1 MASVR
6 SKGNR
11 STEGVMVALLRR
23 ARIRGWRR
31 HLQLTGRPDFAWPR
45 LRVALFVDGC
55 FWHGCSRCYRPPK
68 SNVDF
73 WQSKVAMNQRRDRK
87 VARQLRALGWSVIRV
102 RECALKTE
110 SGSGMVVA
118 RLNRKLESRQRQHHD
133 S

>member
-23 ARIRGWRR
+23 ARIGGWRR
-31 HLQLTGRPDFAWPR
+31 HLQLTGKPDFAWPR

-68 SNVDF
+68 SNVDY
-73 WQSKVAMNQRRDRK
+73 WQNKVTMNQRRDRK
-87 VARQLRALGWSVIRV
+87 VSRQLRAQGWSVIRV

-110 SGSGMVVA
+110 SGSEMVAA
-118 RLNRKLESRQRQHHD
+118 RIIRKLESRRE
-133 S
+133 